1 MTLRTKVHDGI
12 IALLVLTSAALTWL
26 VDPRF
31 IALAG
36 LTALVMLSSTV
47 TGFCP
52 VHWAVSKTIDE

>member
-1 MTLRTKVHDGI
+1 
-12 IALLVLTSAALTWL
+12 VLTSAALTWL